1 VTGSINTN
9 LRGVQ
14 RIAGSGSR
22 WLVAGGLNAQLQ
34 SDGKTVA
41 LRAIRQ
47 DGKNCTQ
54 PFAELTESGIDDMI
68 RFLQA
73 VKANL

>member
-54 PFAELTESGIDDMI
+54 PFA
-68 RFLQA
+68 
-73 VKANL
+73 